1 MDRKETPVIHFPST
15 EWFLAL
21 KTLMEEDPER
31 YRRLGTVDVVLVA
44 KIDGPHA
51 SELYEITFRGYRCI
65 GVRALPSLTE
75 ASPGAVVLEGNL
87 ETWREMIA
95 AIGKNGKADLP
106 HTLNTLT
113 LADVPMRVTA
123 DNQLDVDR
131 FYRYQETLQEFFD
144 EAAAVATDLD
154 AVETAMV

>member
-1 MDRKETPVIHFPST
+1 MIRFPST

-21 KTLMEEDPER
+21 KASMEKDPER

-44 KIDGPHA
+44 KIVGA
-51 SELYEITFRGYRCI
+51 AATELYEITFRGYRCT
-65 GVRALPSLTE
+65 GVRPLASL
-75 ASPGAVVLEGNL
+75 ADAAPGAVVLEGGL
-87 ETWREMIA
+87 ETWREMVEAIA
-95 AIGKNGKADLP
+95 KHGKADLP

-144 EAAAVATDLD
+144 ESAAVAAT
-154 AVETAMV
+154 